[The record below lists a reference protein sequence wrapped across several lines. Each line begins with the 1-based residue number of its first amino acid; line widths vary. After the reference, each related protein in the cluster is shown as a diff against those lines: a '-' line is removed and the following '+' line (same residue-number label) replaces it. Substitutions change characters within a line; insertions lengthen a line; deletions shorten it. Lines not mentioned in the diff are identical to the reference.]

1 MTVSGTVTPDHT
13 GHVVN
18 LQRLT
23 PSGTWV
29 DVETGYLNSSSAYS
43 FNYAFGQL
51 GTFQLRVQ
59 IPGGPYN
66 VAVASTPVSVAVSA
80 VAPASSLPPA
90 P

>member
-1 MTVSGTVTPDHT
+1 VTVSGTVTPDHA

-29 DVETGYLNSSSAYS
+29 DVETGHLNSSSAYS

-51 GTFQLRVQ
+51 GSFQLRVQ

-66 VAVASTPVSVAVSA
+66 VAVASASVTIAVTA
-80 VAPASSLPPA
+80 VAPASSLPA
-90 P
+90 AS